1 MTDARP
7 HTAPAPFY
15 AASAVA
21 TPVYLLVVL
30 TVAWL
35 ALALAFARATPLW
48 QAPDEPAHYNYVVYL
63 AQHGQ
68 LPVLQEG
75 DYPAGRIPI
84 GPEVRPAD
92 VSTFRYESHQ
102 PPLFYA
108 LGALA
113 YKLHPTPFALRALS
127 ALLGAALLP
136 VVFLIGREALPGRP
150 WLQLGLVAFAGF
162 VPMQLF
168 IAGAIE
174 NDTLAELVL
183 SLLLLGCL
191 WRWRPAAI
199 GLLFG
204 LALLTKVTIYLPA
217 FALVAYYVWR
227 EWRAS
232 ALVMTNAVRHPR
244 PGHGFLASLGMT
256 KALGTCAE
264 GAVAA
269 VIVCGWWFV
278 RNGFVYGWLDALTA
292 VQVRQAQVAGSQT
305 QTGLFGPGQLWTFV
319 ATSFHSFWGQFGW
332 MSIPL
337 PERDYRVL
345 IILTLAC
352 GVGWLVVTFR
362 KSSMGVKG
370 QALLWLT
377 FGGVLAGDLIYNL
390 KFLQPQGRYL
400 FPALAPIA
408 VFYVCGFAGLFPKRM
423 QPHAVAALSMALVL
437 YSAVVL
443 QRELIPAFR

>member
-1 MTDARP
+1 
-7 HTAPAPFY
+7 
-15 AASAVA
+15 
-21 TPVYLLVVL
+21 
-30 TVAWL
+30 
-35 ALALAFARATPLW
+35 
-48 QAPDEPAHYNYVVYL
+48 
-63 AQHGQ
+63 
-68 LPVLQEG
+68 
-75 DYPAGRIPI
+75 
-84 GPEVRPAD
+84 
-92 VSTFRYESHQ
+92 
-102 PPLFYA
+102 
-108 LGALA
+108 
-113 YKLHPTPFALRALS
+113 
-127 ALLGAALLP
+127 
-136 VVFLIGREALPGRP
+136 
-150 WLQLGLVAFAGF
+150 
-162 VPMQLF
+162 
-168 IAGAIE
+168 
-174 NDTLAELVL
+174 
-183 SLLLLGCL
+183 
-191 WRWRPAAI
+191 
-199 GLLFG
+199 
-204 LALLTKVTIYLPA
+204 
-217 FALVAYYVWR
+217 
-227 EWRAS
+227 
-232 ALVMTNAVRHPR
+232 
-244 PGHGFLASLGMT
+244 
-256 KALGTCAE
+256 
-264 GAVAA
+264 
-269 VIVCGWWFV
+269 
-278 RNGFVYGWLDALTA
+278 
-292 VQVRQAQVAGSQT
+292 VAGSQT